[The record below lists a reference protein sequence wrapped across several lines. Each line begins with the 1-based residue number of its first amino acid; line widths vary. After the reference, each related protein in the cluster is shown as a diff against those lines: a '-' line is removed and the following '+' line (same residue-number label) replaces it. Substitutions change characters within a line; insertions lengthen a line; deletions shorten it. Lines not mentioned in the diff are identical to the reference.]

1 VKAER
6 NSPLASP
13 AATIKIEKQT
23 LKKLQM
29 SVNSILQSIISF
41 DIQDAT
47 LYINNQEEVLKNGL
61 IRQAVIKNFQ

>member
-1 VKAER
+1 
-6 NSPLASP
+6 
-13 AATIKIEKQT
+13 
-23 LKKLQM
+23 M